1 MRRARQLWLGGL
13 AGGHLLWL
21 TMLGFAILSAGVPG
35 LVTALISGAVVIG
48 FFAIGGAILAAV
60 ADWPPISVLVVA
72 LASYVLR
79 VVGAGIL
86 LWQALANAERLNLQP
101 GIVIATTIAVVLGW
115 VSAEVWAFTR
125 LRIPVFDST
134 EQ

>member
-13 AGGHLLWL
+13 IGGHLAWL
-21 TMLGFAILSAGVPG
+21 TLIGIALISAGGSG
-35 LVTALISGAVVIG
+35 LISALISGAVVIG

-60 ADWPPISVLVVA
+60 ADWPPISVMVVA

-79 VVGAGIL
+79 VIGAGIL
-86 LWQALANAERLNLQP
+86 LWQALQHAERLNLQP
-101 GIVIATTIAVVLGW
+101 GIVVATTIAVVLGW
-115 VSAEVWAFTR
+115 VGAEVWAFTR